1 VRRRFSIGEALGEP
15 FRLAFKRPLM
25 TMAWGLFSLLPGFIT
40 LAAMGPFLIEMV
52 QNGELMAA
60 GGQPAAGDLETFNQF
75 MIFQAWSGLANI
87 LGLLAYLLVTT
98 AVIRAVLAGR
108 RRDGA
113 AFLRLSKDEFH
124 VAVIGLAIGVGV
136 TFVIILAVLLV
147 AIVGGMAVSTGD
159 AWSMLAALGLGV
171 AMFLAVALVWGRLA
185 LIAPVSVMTGE
196 LAFAAGWRAGRGQTG
211 RLFLLILALVVV
223 SILISIA
230 FLILF
235 VMAAIVFGGG
245 LESWADEA
253 AVEAWM
259 LAQLENPGLLLGLGA
274 VALIPL
280 SWFQGFGAALW
291 TAPYAVA
298 ARGLTP
304 PTAPAGADAPEP
316 TV

>member
-75 MIFQAWSGLANI
+75 
-87 LGLLAYLLVTT
+87 
-98 AVIRAVLAGR
+98 
-108 RRDGA
+108 
-113 AFLRLSKDEFH
+113 H

-136 TFVIILAVLLV
+136 TLVIILAVLLV

>member
-1 VRRRFSIGEALGEP
+1 MRRRFSIGEALGEP

-25 TMAWGLFSLLPGFIT
+25 TMAWGLLSLLPGFIT
-40 LAAMGPFLIEMV
+40 FAAMGPLLVELI
-52 QNGELMAA
+52 QNGELMAN
-60 GGQPAAGDLETFNQF
+60 GGPAADDFSTFNQF

-113 AFLRLSKDEFH
+113 AFVRLSKDEFY

-136 TFVIILAVLLV
+136 TFVVILGGLLV
-147 AIVGGMAVSTGD
+147 AIFGGIAVGTGEV
-159 AWSMLAALGLGV
+159 WSMLAALGLGT
-171 AMFLAVALVWGRLA
+171 ALFLAVALIWGRLA

-211 RLFLLILALVVV
+211 RLFLLGLALIGV
-223 SILISIA
+223 SILIGIG

-235 VMAAIVFGGG
+235 VLTAIVFGGG

-259 LAQLENPGLLLGLGA
+259 LAQLENPGLLLGIGA

-280 SWFQGFGAALW
+280 SWFQGFSAALW

-304 PTAPAGADAPEP
+304 PSVPAGADAPEP

>member
-1 VRRRFSIGEALGEP
+1 VRRRFSIGEAIGEP
-15 FRLAFKRPLM
+15 LRLAFKRPLM
-25 TMAWGLFSLLPGFIT
+25 TMAWGLLSILPGFIT
-40 LAAMGPFLIEMV
+40 FAAMGPLLIELI
-52 QNGELMAA
+52 QNGDLMAN
-60 GGQPAAGDLETFNQF
+60 GGPAADDFSTFNQF

-113 AFLRLSKDEFH
+113 AFVRLSKDEFY

-136 TFVIILAVLLV
+136 TFVVILGGLLV
-147 AIVGGMAVSTGD
+147 AIFGGIAVGTGEV
-159 AWSMLAALGLGV
+159 WSMLAALGLGT
-171 AMFLAVALVWGRLA
+171 ALFLAVALIWGRLA

-211 RLFLLILALVVV
+211 RLFLLGLALIGV
-223 SILISIA
+223 SILIGIG

-235 VMAAIVFGGG
+235 VLTAIVFGGG
-245 LESWADEA
+245 LEAWADEA

-259 LAQLENPGLLLGLGA
+259 LAQLENPGLLPGIGA

-280 SWFQGFGAALW
+280 SWFQGFSAALW

-298 ARGLTP
+298 ARGLAP
-304 PTAPAGADAPEP
+304 PTAPVGADAPEP